1 MRPMP
6 SSARTT
12 PDAARSDYDKLLIG
26 GEWAAPSSAQRI
38 EGRSPATLEPVGSV
52 PEALEADVDAA
63 VAAARHAFDRG
74 PWPTTPPEERAKV
87 IARFTELLSQRI
99 DEVGGIITSEMG
111 APTATVQMMMWTPA
125 QSVLATYDGLATTFP
140 WEETRTG
147 MFGETRVRREPVG
160 VVAAIIPWNVPL
172 FIAINKLVPALL
184 AGCTVILKPA
194 PETPIDA
201 LWLGALFSEAGL
213 PEGVLSVLPAGREVS
228 EYLVTH
234 PGVDKVSFTGSTAAG
249 RRVGALATERLKRVS
264 LELGGKSA
272 AIVLDDVD
280 LGASAFMLAYSG
292 LMNSGQ
298 ACVAQTRILAPRSRY
313 DEVTDALVANASLMT
328 VGDPKD
334 PSTQLGP
341 LVAERQRDRVEGYI
355 EKGKSEGAR
364 LVLGGGRPA
373 GLDKGWYVEPTV
385 FADVDNKMAIAQ
397 EEIFGPVLS
406 VILYDTVEQ
415 AIDIANDSDYG
426 LAGSVWTQDVDR
438 GYEIAAQIRTGTYGI
453 NWYAFDMG
461 SPFGGFKCSG
471 IGREDG
477 PEGLAAF
484 CELKSVLMPMGYSST
499 A

>member
-1 MRPMP
+1 MTTE
-6 SSARTT
+6 SSGARGTTT
-12 PDAARSDYDKLLIG
+12 PSYDQLFIG
-26 GEWAAPSSAQRI
+26 GEWTAPSSGQRI
-38 EGRSPATLEPVGSV
+38 EVRSPATLEVVGTV

-63 VAAARHAFDRG
+63 VTAARRAFDRG
-74 PWPTTPPEERAKV
+74 PWPRKSPQERAAV
-87 IARFTELLSQRI
+87 IAKFTELLTERI
-99 DEVGGIITSEMG
+99 DEVAGIITDEMG
-111 APTATVQMMMWTPA
+111 APSATVQMMMWTPA
-125 QSVLATYDGLATTFP
+125 QSVLATYSGLVDTFP

-147 MFGETRVRREPVG
+147 LFGETKVRREPVG

-184 AGCTVILKPA
+184 AGCTAILKPA

-201 LWLGALFSEAGL
+201 LWLAGLFAEAGL
-213 PEGVLSVLPAGREVS
+213 PEGVLSVLPADREVS

-249 RRVGALATERLKRVS
+249 RRVGSLATERLKRVS

-272 AIVLDDVD
+272 AIVLEDVD
-280 LGASAFMLAYSG
+280 LNAAGFMLAYSG

-313 DEVTDALVANASLMT
+313 DEVTEALVANASLMT

-341 LVAERQRDRVEGYI
+341 LVAERQRDRVESYI
-355 EKGKSEGAR
+355 DKGKSDGAR

-373 GLDKGWYVEPTV
+373 GLDVGWYVEPTV
-385 FADVDNKMAIAQ
+385 FADVDNKMTIAQ

-406 VILYDTVEQ
+406 VIPYDTVEQ
-415 AIDIANDSDYG
+415 AVDIANDSDYG

-438 GYEIAAQIRTGTYGI
+438 GYEIATQIRTGTYGI

-484 CELKSVLMPMGYSST
+484 CELKSVLMPMGYSS
-499 A
+499 AS

>member
-1 MRPMP
+1 M
-6 SSARTT
+6 T
-12 PDAARSDYDKLLIG
+12 DYDKLLIG
-26 GEWAAPSSAQRI
+26 GEWVAPSGDRRI
-38 EGRSPATLEPVGSV
+38 EVRSPATQEVVGSV

-63 VAAARHAFDRG
+63 VMAARRAFDRG
-74 PWPTTPPEERAKV
+74 PWPTTPPEERAAV
-87 IARFTELLSQRI
+87 ITKFTELLSARI
-99 DEVGGIITSEMG
+99 DEVSGIITSEMG
-111 APTATVQMMMWTPA
+111 APAATVQMMMWTPA
-125 QSVLATYDGLATTFP
+125 SAVLDFYGNLAATFP

-147 MFGETRVRREPVG
+147 MFGETKVRREPVG

-201 LWLGALFSEAGL
+201 LWLGALLTEAGL
-213 PEGVLSVLPAGREVS
+213 PEGVLSVLPADREVG

-280 LGASAFMLAYSG
+280 VPSMAGMLAFSG

-298 ACVAQTRILAPRSRY
+298 ACVAQTRILAPRNRY
-313 DEVTDALVANASLMT
+313 DEVTEAIAAAAAAMT
-328 VGDPKD
+328 VGDPLD

-355 EKGKSEGAR
+355 EKGRSEGAR
-364 LVLGGGRPA
+364 LVTGGGRPS

-385 FADVDNKMAIAQ
+385 FADVESKMTIAQ

-406 VILYDTVEQ
+406 VLPYDTVEQ
-415 AIDIANDSDYG
+415 AVDIANDSDYG

-438 GYEIAAQIRTGTYGI
+438 GYDIAKQIRTGTYGI

-461 SPFGGFKCSG
+461 SPFGGYKCSG

-477 PEGLAAF
+477 PEGLTAF
-484 CELKSVLMPMGYSST
+484 CELKSILMPMGYSST

>member
-1 MRPMP
+1 M
-6 SSARTT
+6 T
-12 PDAARSDYDKLLIG
+12 DYDSLLIG
-26 GEWAAPSSAQRI
+26 GERAKPASDQRI
-38 EGRSPATLEPVGSV
+38 EVRSPATLEVIGSV
-52 PEALEADVDAA
+52 PEAIEADVDAA
-63 VAAARHAFDRG
+63 VAAARQAFDRG
-74 PWPTTPPEERAKV
+74 PWPTTPPEQRAAV
-87 IARFTELLSQRI
+87 IAKFTELLSARI

-125 QSVLATYDGLATTFP
+125 QAVLGVYSQLATTFP

-147 MFGETRVRREPVG
+147 LFGESRVRREPVG

-172 FIAINKLVPALL
+172 FIAINKVVPALL

-201 LWLGALFSEAGL
+201 LWLGELFTEAGL
-213 PEGVLSVLPAGREVS
+213 PSGVLSVLPADRAVS

-249 RRVGALATERLKRVS
+249 RRVGALATERLKRLS

-272 AIVLDDVD
+272 AIILDDVD
-280 LGASAFMLAYSG
+280 VPSMAGMLAYSG

-298 ACVAQTRILAPRSRY
+298 ACVAQTRILAPRNRY
-313 DEVTDALVANASLMT
+313 DEVTEALAAAAAGMT
-328 VGDPKD
+328 VGDPLD

-341 LVAERQRDRVEGYI
+341 LVAERQRDRVESYI
-355 EKGKSEGAR
+355 EKGKAEGAR
-364 LVLGGGRPA
+364 LVTGGGRPA

-385 FADVDNKMAIAQ
+385 FADVDPKHTIAQ

-406 VILYDTVEQ
+406 VIPYDTVEQ
-415 AIDIANDSDYG
+415 AVDIANDSDYG
-426 LAGSVWTQDVDR
+426 LAGSVWTQDIDR
-438 GYEIAAQIRTGTYGI
+438 GYEIAKQVRTGTYGI

-461 SPFGGFKCSG
+461 SPFGGYKCSG

-477 PEGLAAF
+477 PEGLEAF
-484 CELKSVLMPMGYSST
+484 CELKSILMPLGYSSS
-499 A
+499 

>member
-1 MRPMP
+1 MT
-6 SSARTT
+6 SF
-12 PDAARSDYDKLLIG
+12 DQLLIG
-26 GEWAAPSSAQRI
+26 GEWVAPASDRRF
-38 EGRSPATLEPVGSV
+38 EVRSPATLEVVGSV
-52 PEALEADVDAA
+52 PEAVEADIDAA
-63 VAAARHAFDRG
+63 VAAARHAFDHG
-74 PWPTTPPEERAKV
+74 SWPTTAPADRAKV
-87 IARFTELLSQRI
+87 IARFTELLTERLG
-99 DEVGGIITSEMG
+99 DFKTVLTEEMG
-111 APTATVQMMMWTPA
+111 APGSTVEMMMYAPSTA
-125 QSVLATYDGLATTFP
+125 VLSVYNELATTFP

-147 MFGETRVRREPVG
+147 MFGVTRVRREPVG

-172 FIAINKLVPALL
+172 FIAVNKLTPALL

-201 LWLGALFSEAGL
+201 LMLGALFVEAGL
-213 PEGVLSVLPAGREVS
+213 PQGVISVVPANREVS

-249 RRVGALATERLKRVS
+249 RRVGSLATERLKRVS

-280 LGASAFMLAYSG
+280 LASSAFMLAYSG

-313 DEVTDALVANASLMT
+313 AEITEAVVENAKMLT
-328 VGDPKD
+328 VGDPMD
-334 PSTQLGP
+334 PATQLGP

-364 LVLGGGRPA
+364 LVLDGTRPA
-373 GLDKGWYVEPTV
+373 GLDTGWYVAPTV
-385 FADVDNKMAIAQ
+385 FADVDNKMTIAQ

-406 VILYDTVEQ
+406 VIPYDTEDE
-415 AIDIANDSDYG
+415 ALAIANDSDFG
-426 LAGSVWTQDVDR
+426 LAGSVWTADVQH
-438 GYEIAAQIRTGTYGI
+438 GYAIATKVRTGTYGI

-461 SPFGGFKCSG
+461 SPFGGFKASG

-484 CELKSVLMPMGYSST
+484 CELKSILMPMGYT
-499 A
+499 E

>member
-1 MRPMP
+1 
-6 SSARTT
+6 
-12 PDAARSDYDKLLIG
+12 
-26 GEWAAPSSAQRI
+26 
-38 EGRSPATLEPVGSV
+38 V
-52 PEALEADVDAA
+52 
-63 VAAARHAFDRG
+63 
-74 PWPTTPPEERAKV
+74 ERAKV
-87 IARFTELLSQRI
+87 IAKFTELLTSRI

-111 APTATVQMMMWTPA
+111 APSATVQMMMWTPA
-125 QSVLATYDGLATTFP
+125 QAVLDVYSKLATTFP
-140 WEETRTG
+140 WEETRHG

-172 FIAINKLVPALL
+172 FIAVNKVIPALL

-201 LWLGALFSEAGL
+201 LWLGGLFQEAGL
-213 PEGVLSVLPAGREVS
+213 PEGVLSVLPADRVVS

-249 RRVGALATERLKRVS
+249 RRVGSLATERLKRIS

-280 LGASAFMLAYSG
+280 LASSAFMLAYSG

-313 DEVTDALVANASLMT
+313 DEVTEALVESAKMLT
-328 VGDPKD
+328 VGDPLD
-334 PSTQLGP
+334 PATQLGP

-355 EKGKSEGAR
+355 EKGKAEGAR

-373 GLDKGWYVEPTV
+373 GLEVGWYVEPTI
-385 FADVDNKMAIAQ
+385 FADVDTKMTIAQ

-406 VILYDTVEQ
+406 VIPYDSEDEAV
-415 AIDIANDSDYG
+415 AIANDSDYG
-426 LAGSVWTQDVDR
+426 LAGSVWTADVEH
-438 GYEIAAQIRTGTYGI
+438 GYQVATQVRTGTYGI

-461 SPFGGFKCSG
+461 SPFGGYKCSG

-477 PEGLAAF
+477 PEGLASF
-484 CELKSVLMPMGYSST
+484 CELKSVLMPMGYTSS
-499 A
+499 

>member
-1 MRPMP
+1 MAMT
-6 SSARTT
+6 SF
-12 PDAARSDYDKLLIG
+12 DHLLIG
-26 GEWAAPSSAQRI
+26 GEWVAASTHKRF
-38 EGRSPATLEPVGSV
+38 EVHSPATLELVGST
-52 PEALEADVDAA
+52 PEGVEADIDAA
-63 VAAARHAFDRG
+63 VAAARRAFDHG
-74 PWPTTPPEERAKV
+74 PWPTTSPVDRAK
-87 IARFTELLSQRI
+87 IITRFAELLTERLPEFKTVLTQ
-99 DEVGGIITSEMG
+99 EMG
-111 APTATVQMMMWTPA
+111 APGATVEMMMYTPA
-125 QSVLATYDGLATTFP
+125 SAVLGVYTELATSFP
-140 WEETRTG
+140 WEETRNG
-147 MFGETRVRREPVG
+147 LFGQSVVRREPVG

-201 LWLGALFSEAGL
+201 LMLGALFVEAGL
-213 PEGVLSVLPAGREVS
+213 PDGVLSVVPADRAAS

-249 RRVGALATERLKRVS
+249 RRVGSLATERLKRVS

-280 LGASAFMLAYSG
+280 LAASAFMIAYSG

-313 DEVTDALVANASLMT
+313 EEITEAVAEAAKMLT
-328 VGDPKD
+328 VGDPND
-334 PSTQLGP
+334 PMTQLGP

-364 LVLGGGRPA
+364 MVLDGTRPA
-373 GLDKGWYVEPTV
+373 GLDVGWYVGPTV
-385 FADVDNKMAIAQ
+385 FADVNNEMTIAR

-406 VILYDTVEQ
+406 MIPYDTEDE
-415 AIDIANDSDYG
+415 ALAIANDSDYG
-426 LAGSVWTQDVDR
+426 LAGSVWTTDIDH
-438 GYEIAAQIRTGTYGI
+438 GFEIATKVRTGTYGI

-461 SPFGGFKCSG
+461 SPFGGFKSSG

-484 CELKSVLMPMGYSST
+484 CELKSILMPLGYPG
-499 A
+499 

>member
-1 MRPMP
+1 M
-6 SSARTT
+6 T
-12 PDAARSDYDKLLIG
+12 DYDKLLIG
-26 GEWAAPSSAQRI
+26 GEWVAPSGDNRI
-38 EGRSPATLEPVGSV
+38 EVRSPATLDVVGTV

-63 VAAARHAFDRG
+63 VTAARQAFDRG
-74 PWPTTPPEERAKV
+74 PWPTTPPAERAAV
-87 IARFTELLSQRI
+87 IRKFTELLSGRI
-99 DEVGGIITSEMG
+99 DEVSSIITGEMG
-111 APTATVQMMMWTPA
+111 APNATVQMMMWTPA
-125 QSVLATYDGLATTFP
+125 SAVLDFYGKLADTFP

-147 MFGETRVRREPVG
+147 MFGETKVRREPVG

-201 LWLGALFSEAGL
+201 LWLGELFTEAGL
-213 PEGVLSVLPAGREVS
+213 PEGVLSVLPADRAVS

-249 RRVGALATERLKRVS
+249 RKVGALATERLKRVS

-280 LGASAFMLAYSG
+280 VPSMAGMLAFSG

-298 ACVAQTRILAPRSRY
+298 ACVAQTRILAPRGRY
-313 DEVTDALVANASLMT
+313 DEVTEAIAAAAAAMT
-328 VGDPKD
+328 VGDPSD

-355 EKGKSEGAR
+355 QKGKAEGGR
-364 LVLGGGRPA
+364 IVTGGGRPA

-385 FADVDNKMAIAQ
+385 FADVDNKMTIAQ

-406 VILYDTVEQ
+406 VIPYDTVEQ
-415 AIDIANDSDYG
+415 AVDMANDSDYG

-438 GYEIAAQIRTGTYGI
+438 GYDIAKQIRTGTYGI

-461 SPFGGFKCSG
+461 SPFGGYKCSG

-477 PEGLAAF
+477 PEGLSAF
-484 CELKSVLMPMGYSST
+484 CELKSILMPMGYTS
-499 A
+499 